1 MLPLVLKPGFEFEH
15 LGLQHLTEL
24 GVALRARARGT
35 ASLEDVAKLIVDG
48 VFERFEAA
56 PAASLPLFRLYLTRS
71 LGELEPSVA
80 AACRAAFPDEQL
92 GAGVRCL
99 SLAASRGVEP
109 AWNDVAQ
116 SQGHR
121 AIPLPSQQAIER
133 LPMVLQLVK
142 QLGLEVSHVVQPS
155 PELMTSLSQT
165 AFNAFH
171 VPEALDSPHIPAQE
185 GFVKPF
191 GIRSAFGFGGALP
204 TGHVF
209 AAVGFSTVP
218 VSAATARLFELFAL
232 YAKLCFLESE
242 EAARRVDS
250 RVRIAVQSATMEQL
264 LVQHESKV
272 VEWAD
277 AWSRSNA
284 QLRERNQELEE
295 FAYIASH
302 DLQEPLRTVSGH
314 LQILKRR
321 YAGKLDSDADD
332 FIGFAVEGAQ
342 RMQALIESL
351 ISYSRITTQA
361 KPFAVVPLDEVLE
374 EALGNLA
381 LAIEET
387 HAVIE
392 RSPLPAIRGDRV
404 QLVQLFQNLVANALK
419 FAKDSG
425 PHIVIRAEP
434 SGRYWRIDVRDHG
447 IGFNPRYVDRIF
459 RIFNRLQRDKPGT
472 GIGLAICKKIVQRHD
487 GELTADAEL
496 GVGATFSAKFPRYED
511 TEDHGK
517 AD

>member
-1 MLPLVLKPGFEFEH
+1 MLPLLLRPGFEFEH

-24 GVALRARARGT
+24 GVALRARSRGIG
-35 ASLEDVAKLIVDG
+35 SLDDVAKLIVDG
-48 VFERFEAA
+48 VFERFASA
-56 PAASLPLFRLYLTRS
+56 SASSLPLFRLYLTRPLS
-71 LGELEPSVA
+71 ELEPSVA
-80 AACRAAFPDEQL
+80 AACRSAFPTENL
-92 GAGVRCL
+92 GDSVRCL
-99 SLAASRGVEP
+99 SLAATRGIEP

-116 SQGHR
+116 SRGHR

-142 QLGLEVSHVVQPS
+142 QLGLDVSHVVQPS

-171 VPEALDSPHIPAQE
+171 VAEALDSPHIPAQD

-242 EAARRVDS
+242 EAAQRVDS
-250 RVRIAVQSATMEQL
+250 QVRIEVQRATMEQL
-264 LVQHESKV
+264 LVEHESKV
-272 VEWAD
+272 VEWAY

-302 DLQEPLRTVSGH
+302 DLQEPLRTVAGH

-321 YAGKLDSDADD
+321 YAGKLDSDADE

-361 KPFAVVPLDEVLE
+361 KPFEVVSLDQALD

-381 LAIEET
+381 LALEESK
-387 HAVIE
+387 AVVE
-392 RSPLPAIRGDRV
+392 RSALPATRGDRV

-419 FAKDSG
+419 FAKEGG
-425 PHIVIRAEP
+425 PHIVVSAQR
-434 SGRYWRIDVRDHG
+434 SGRYWRIDFRDHG
-447 IGFNPRYVDRIF
+447 VGFNPRYADRIF
-459 RIFNRLQRDKPGT
+459 KIFNRLQRDKPGT
-472 GIGLAICKKIVQRHD
+472 GIGLAICKKIMQRHD
-487 GELTADAEL
+487 GEITAHAEP
-496 GVGATFSAKFPRYED
+496 GVGATFSVLLPRYED
-511 TEDHGK
+511 NEDHGK

>member
-1 MLPLVLKPGFEFEH
+1 MLPMVVKPGFEFEH

-24 GVALRARARGT
+24 GVALRARARRAVT
-35 ASLEDVAKLIVDG
+35 LEDTAQLIVDG
-48 VFERFEAA
+48 VYERFEVATE
-56 PAASLPLFRLYLTRS
+56 ASLPLFRLYLTRS
-71 LGELEPSVA
+71 LDELPPNVA
-80 AACRAAFPDEQL
+80 ASCRAAFPDENL
-92 GAGVRCL
+92 GGSVRCL
-99 SLAASRGVEP
+99 SLAASRGIEP
-109 AWNDVAQ
+109 AWNDVTQ
-116 SQGHR
+116 SRGHR
-121 AIPLPSQQAIER
+121 AIPLPSDQAIQR

-142 QLGLEVSHVVQPS
+142 QLGLDVSHVVQPS

-171 VPEALDSPHIPAQE
+171 VADARDSPHIPAQE
-185 GFVKPF
+185 GFVKPY

-218 VSAATARLFELFAL
+218 VSATTARLFELFAL

-242 EAARRVDS
+242 EATRTVEAHIRMA
-250 RVRIAVQSATMEQL
+250 VRSATMEQL
-264 LVQHESKV
+264 LVQHETKV
-272 VEWAD
+272 VEWAY

-302 DLQEPLRTVSGH
+302 DLQEPLRTVAGH

-321 YAGKLDSDADD
+321 YVGKLDNDADE

-361 KPFAVVPLDEVLE
+361 KAFEVVQLEQVLDEALENLAFALE
-374 EALGNLA
+374 E
-381 LAIEET
+381 T
-387 HAVIE
+387 KAVIE
-392 RSPLPAIRGDRV
+392 RGALPSIRGDRV
-404 QLVQLFQNLVANALK
+404 QLVQLFQNLIANSLK

-425 PHIVIRAEP
+425 PHIAIFAQESARF
-434 SGRYWRIDVRDHG
+434 SRIEFRDHG
-447 IGFNPRYVDRIF
+447 IGFNPRYADRIF
-459 RIFNRLQRDKPGT
+459 KIFNRLQRNKPGT

-487 GELTADAEL
+487 GELTADAEP
-496 GVGATFSAKFPRYED
+496 GVGATFTAVFPRYED
-511 TEDHGK
+511 SENHGK
-517 AD
+517 TD

>member
-1 MLPLVLKPGFEFEH
+1 MLPLVVKPGFEFEH

-24 GVALRARARGT
+24 GVALRARARGMG
-35 ASLEDVAKLIVDG
+35 SLEDVGKLIVDG
-48 VFERFEAA
+48 VFERFESA
-56 PAASLPLFRLYLTRS
+56 PASTLPLFRLYLTRS
-71 LGELEPSVA
+71 VAELAPSVA
-80 AACRAAFPDEQL
+80 EACRTAFPEEHLSDS
-92 GAGVRCL
+92 VRCL
-99 SLAASRGVEP
+99 SLAATRGIEP
-109 AWNDVAQ
+109 AWNDVAR

-121 AIPLPSQQAIER
+121 AIPLPSHQAIER

-171 VPEALDSPHIPAQE
+171 VPEALDSPYIPAQD
-185 GFVKPF
+185 GFVKPY

-218 VSAATARLFELFAL
+218 VSVATARLFELFAL

-242 EAARRVDS
+242 EAIRGVDPQ
-250 RVRIAVQSATMEQL
+250 VRIAVQSATMEQL

-272 VEWAD
+272 VEWAY

-302 DLQEPLRTVSGH
+302 DLQEPLRTVAGH

-321 YAGKLDSDADD
+321 YVGKLDGDADD

-361 KPFAVVPLDEVLE
+361 KPFEIVPLEHVLD

-381 LAIEET
+381 LAIQESN
-387 HAVIE
+387 ARIE
-392 RSPLPAIRGDRV
+392 RSALPAIRGDRV
-404 QLVQLFQNLVANALK
+404 QLVQLFQNLLANALK

-425 PHIVIRAEP
+425 PHIIVSAQPR
-434 SGRYWRIDVRDHG
+434 GRYWRVDFRDHG
-447 IGFNPRYVDRIF
+447 IGFNPRYADRIF
-459 RIFNRLQRDKPGT
+459 KIFNRLQRNKPGT

-487 GELTADAEL
+487 GELTADAEP
-496 GVGATFSAKFPRYED
+496 GVGATFSALFPRYED